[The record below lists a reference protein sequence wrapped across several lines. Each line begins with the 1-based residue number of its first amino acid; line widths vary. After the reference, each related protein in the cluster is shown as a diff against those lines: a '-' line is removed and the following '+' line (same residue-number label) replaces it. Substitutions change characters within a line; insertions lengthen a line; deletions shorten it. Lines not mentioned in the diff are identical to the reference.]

1 MKKFIVF
8 EGIDGC
14 GKTTQI
20 QMYKEYLEKRG
31 IDVLLTRE
39 PGGVVLAEKIR
50 EILLANTSHMGFVTE
65 ALLYAAARAEHVE
78 QIIEPAL
85 QAGKVVLCDRFVYS
99 SLVYQGYARQIGV
112 DKILKLNQIAT
123 KGLQPD
129 VYLFIDIPLEL
140 SMQRRQLRIKE
151 DGIIQDRIESEN
163 QDFQLKVYEGYH
175 QLLNTIPNL
184 YTISGVGNPMEIHKK
199 LIKKLDSLVFEM

>member
-20 QMYKEYLEKRG
+20 QMYKDYLEKKG
-31 IDVLLTRE
+31 LDVLLTRE

-50 EILLANTSHMGFVTE
+50 DILLDKRSHMGYMTE

-85 QAGKVVLCDRFVYS
+85 KAGKVVLCDRFIYS
-99 SLVYQGYARQIGV
+99 SVVYQGYARQLGV
-112 DKILKLNQIAT
+112 DKILMLNKIAT
-123 KGLQPD
+123 KDLNPD
-129 VYLFIDIPLEL
+129 VYIFIDIPLEL
-140 SMQRRQLRIKE
+140 CLQRRQLRIKE
-151 DGIIQDRIESEN
+151 GGQAQDRIESES
-163 QDFQLKVYEGYH
+163 QKFQEKVYEGYH
-175 QLLNTIPNL
+175 MFMEIVPNIVS
-184 YTISGVGNPMEIHKK
+184 ISGLGKPIEVHKRLIHK
-199 LIKKLDSLVFEM
+199 IDPIVFGI